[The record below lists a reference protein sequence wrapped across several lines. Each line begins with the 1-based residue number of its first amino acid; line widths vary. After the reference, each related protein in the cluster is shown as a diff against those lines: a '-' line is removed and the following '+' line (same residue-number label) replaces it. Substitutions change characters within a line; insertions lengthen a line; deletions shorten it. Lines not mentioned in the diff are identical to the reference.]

1 VSHDRVK
8 GHLKSSSHQDKNAH
22 LNQTKLNE
30 ALVAM
35 NVAKTHPPP
44 PITML
49 AQQAPAPFKGLKIL
63 EGFACTLCTQLG
75 VSEAYIKDHYSR
87 EHHTNIASS
96 DLSHCFLQRYS
107 LAHTGPLRA
116 LFRVQPPS
124 QDESPTPE
132 LSIVDRVREQMAAAL
147 QTPHLRNQED
157 QRCISPWLLTTKWHE
172 HVHGYDVQELC
183 NLVAFPAKAEYPG
196 LSTAVQEY
204 FGEAT
209 DDMETLQELTLQNL
223 NTADPVK
230 T

>member
-132 LSIVDRVREQMAAAL
+132 LSIADRVREQMAAVSLFRPESLKDSQA
-147 QTPHLRNQED
+147 
-157 QRCISPWLLTTKWHE
+157 
-172 HVHGYDVQELC
+172 
-183 NLVAFPAKAEYPG
+183 
-196 LSTAVQEY
+196 STAFSTGISTQIHKS
-204 FGEAT
+204 
-209 DDMETLQELTLQNL
+209 TLQLRSQP
-223 NTADPVK
+223 DPGAGPIISHQ
-230 T
+230 